1 MKLAPKVI
9 RNYKQRLSVL
19 SYEKLMSML
28 EQKKAE
34 LVELKETQSKEN
46 YEYLSISVKQK
57 IQMIEQEIRIRNN
70 KIFSTVE

>member
-1 MKLAPKVI
+1 MKLAPKVV

-19 SYEKLMSML
+19 SYEKLMSIL
-28 EQKKAE
+28 DQKKAE